1 MTARRPRQGTA
12 RLLLALIGSTAVIA
26 FLAIAVF
33 PTRLW
38 LSQRDDIAEAEH
50 QVRVLDKTNAALQKR
65 VSELDSDSAIERIAR
80 EQHNLVKP
88 GEHAYA
94 VLPPAGDA
102 PRLPKPALAPATRD
116 TSRNFWERL
125 RDRVSFWV

>member
-1 MTARRPRQGTA
+1 VKA
-12 RLLLALIGSTAVIA
+12 RLAVALLGSTVVVA
-26 FLAIAVF
+26 FLAVAVF

-38 LSQRDDIAEAEH
+38 MAQRDDMSDAQHRVA
-50 QVRVLDKTNAALQKR
+50 VLDQTNAALKKR
-65 VSELDSDSAIERIAR
+65 IKELDTDSAVERIAR

-88 GEHAYA
+88 GEDAYA

-102 PRLPKPALAPATRD
+102 PKAAKAPLAPVTHD

-125 RDRVSFWV
+125 RDRLSFWV

>member
-1 MTARRPRQGTA
+1 VIA
-12 RLLLALIGSTAVIA
+12 LLAFT
-26 FLAIAVF
+26 VF
-33 PTRLW
+33 PTRVW
-38 LSQRDDIAEAEH
+38 LSQRRDMAETEH
-50 QVRVLDKTNAALQKR
+50 RVEVLEKTNTALAKR
-65 VSELDSDSAIERIAR
+65 VNELDSDAAIERIAR

-88 GEHAYA
+88 GEDAYA

-102 PRLPKPALAPATRD
+102 PKVQKPALAPATPD